1 MLVVS
6 VLIAAHVALIG
17 LTFRSHLSVA
27 MIGGVIGVR
36 IEVQLVEISTPPVT
50 GRWAQS
56 R

>member
-27 MIGGVIGVR
+27 MIGGVIGFLAVKYSWLR
-36 IEVQLVEISTPPVT
+36 F
-50 GRWAQS
+50 R
-56 R
+56 RHR